1 MRPFPIL
8 FKHCAGHFWFW
19 FLCHHNKNTEP
30 TYVMEHLGVKQ
41 ILRIAHLFDRISDNR
56 GFKSIRL
63 QQLLEDGRR
72 TQNSKNLKAEDIRKG
87 MNFQTIFG
95 VKIEIFVTLQDSRP
109 KCARCGRPILTSTL
123 KALDQVYHPE
133 CFTCSMCPKS
143 LEGVEFF
150 VTDEKKPMCKDCYV
164 R

>member
-1 MRPFPIL
+1 
-8 FKHCAGHFWFW
+8 
-19 FLCHHNKNTEP
+19 
-30 TYVMEHLGVKQ
+30 MEHLGVKQ

-56 GFKSIRL
+56 GS
-63 QQLLEDGRR
+63 QVNQAATELLEDGRR
-72 TQNSKNLKAEDIRKG
+72 TQKNSKNLKAEDIRKG

-95 VKIEIFVTLQDSRP
+95 AKIEIFVTLQDSRP